1 MDKEE
6 VSQLVGPAGQDE
18 AVGEWG
24 ERMGLEGQSQSSRVL
39 SGLVHLCFWWAAD
52 PGS

>member
-18 AVGEWG
+18 AVGVAG
-24 ERMGLEGQSQSSRVL
+24 SVVALTSQDFCT
-39 SGLVHLCFWWAAD
+39 LVRNSTFSLC
-52 PGS
+52 